1 MVRGGGHS
9 NGFSTV
15 DSPGI
20 VIDLSGM
27 KNVTV
32 DVEKQVVVAQGGA
45 TMGDG
50 VKGAGAV
57 GMAVATGTC
66 NEVGLVREITSP
78 IHPSYLSMESRL
90 ALLLEGE

>member
-1 MVRGGGHS
+1 
-9 NGFSTV
+9 V

>member
-1 MVRGGGHS
+1 M
-9 NGFSTV
+9 

-27 KNVTV
+27 KNVRV
-32 DVEKQVVVAQGGA
+32 DVEKQVVAAQGGA

-50 VKGAGAV
+50 VKGAGEV

-66 NEVGLVREITSP
+66 NEVGLVRKLTP
-78 IHPSYLSMESRL
+78 LIHPNDLNMEGRL
-90 ALLLEGE
+90 ALLLEVE

>member
-1 MVRGGGHS
+1 
-9 NGFSTV
+9 V

-27 KNVTV
+27 GNVTV
-32 DVEKQVVVAQGGA
+32 DVEEQVVVAQGGA

-50 VKGAGAV
+50 VKQAGEA

-78 IHPSYLSMESRL
+78 THPSDLNMEIRL
-90 ALLLEGE
+90 ALLLEGG